1 MGLPAI
7 ATNFSGPSA
16 FMTAANSLPLP
27 VARHLVDGS
36 AEPAI
41 ADLRRAMRRCVEEA
55 GTDAAQDRT
64 RQARTDMVSKFSRSA
79 VADIV
84 VERVRALA
92 ARRQRQL
99 AKKSADAVEL

>member
-1 MGLPAI
+1 MGISALSSVKGGGLVST
-7 ATNFSGPSA
+7 ATA
-16 FMTAANSLPLP
+16 
-27 VARHLVDGS
+27 
-36 AEPAI
+36 
-41 ADLRRAMRRCVEEA
+41 EA
-55 GTDAAQDRT
+55 GTDAAQERT